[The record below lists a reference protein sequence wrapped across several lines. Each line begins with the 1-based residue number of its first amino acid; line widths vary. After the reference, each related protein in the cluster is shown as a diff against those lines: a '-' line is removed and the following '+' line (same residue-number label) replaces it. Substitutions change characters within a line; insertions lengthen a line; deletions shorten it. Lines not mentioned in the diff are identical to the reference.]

1 VEGRVDPRAAI
12 VISIRAPALIE
23 TRDHT
28 LTMARTFNGLRSP
41 FLKERR
47 RSYRTVSYRKSI
59 NNISKQKS
67 INEAGKERNLQNS
80 PVTK

>member
-1 VEGRVDPRAAI
+1 MDTGRSSTVGAKAGVEGRVGPRAAI
-12 VISIRAPALIE
+12 VISIIAPALIE

-47 RSYRTVSYRKSI
+47 RSYRTVSYLNI
-59 NNISKQKS
+59 NK
-67 INEAGKERNLQNS
+67 
-80 PVTK
+80 